1 MKNREL
7 TLELINEMNSIRSL
21 IRLYINKY
29 MAWRFPD
36 AYEMEIDRW
45 SIGEHFLDIEWYDNL
60 IDSDEETCVNTK
72 EFLEWCKNNPL

>member
-21 IRLYINKY
+21 IRLYVNKY

-36 AYEMEIDRW
+36 VYEMEIDHW
-45 SIGEHFLDIEWYDNL
+45 YINEHFFGVEWYDNAE
-60 IDSDEETCVNTK
+60 DRDEETCVDTK
-72 EFLEWCKNNPL
+72 KFLEWCKNNPL